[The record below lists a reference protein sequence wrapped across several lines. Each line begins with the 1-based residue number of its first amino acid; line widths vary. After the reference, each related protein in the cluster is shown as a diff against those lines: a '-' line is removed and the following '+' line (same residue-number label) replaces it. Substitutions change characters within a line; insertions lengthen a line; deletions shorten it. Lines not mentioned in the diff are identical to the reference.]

1 MSGKICKHGDSISE
15 LAIDSSNTRLA
26 SGGAGSD
33 TSVYVWDMRSLR
45 SLSRLQAHTKDVS
58 GLVFV
63 TGVTG
68 ESGESDEVAGPA
80 VRGGGVEG
88 AGEGGWGDRWLVS
101 GGMDGLLCV
110 WDLLENRVSETNT
123 DTDRE
128 RDRDRDR
135 DRATDKDIDRSQGV
149 RGAGPLWQVSLEV
162 RASNIV

>member
-1 MSGKICKHGDSISE
+1 
-15 LAIDSSNTRLA
+15 
-26 SGGAGSD
+26 
-33 TSVYVWDMRSLR
+33 
-45 SLSRLQAHTKDVS
+45 
-58 GLVFV
+58 
-63 TGVTG
+63 
-68 ESGESDEVAGPA
+68 
-80 VRGGGVEG
+80 
-88 AGEGGWGDRWLVS
+88 VS

-110 WDLLENRVSETNT
+110 WDQLENRVSETNT